1 MKTLLGHHLS
11 NRYQLLAE
19 VGRGGMG
26 VVYQAHDAMLRRTV
40 AVKVLTPQLVAD
52 PSFVQ
57 RFRHEAVAAASL
69 RHPNIATVYDVGED
83 SLRGERIH
91 YLVMEFI
98 EGETLDR
105 VLQRDGRPFTLPQA
119 DTIVRQVADALGY
132 AHQRGMIHRD
142 VKPAN
147 IMLGRDGHVTLMDFG
162 LVRAGEASQLTQTGT
177 VLGTP
182 AYMAPEQIMDAQVDR
197 RVDIYALGVVI
208 YELLTGDVPFRRTTP
223 LATVHAQVYDAP
235 PPLRERRPDLPPSV
249 ESVVLHALV
258 KNPGGRY
265 QEVSRLAADFSRAI
279 TGQMPQGL
287 AEDRGQKAAPLSD
300 ATIQAP
306 APVRPRQPDAVAPA
320 PPPGPPAR
328 ARRASSWFWIAIGLV
343 LAAVGL
349 GAVVALGWLRPA
361 GPAVSATATLP
372 LSQTP
377 PAAVAEVETPTAT
390 AGAAPD
396 GPAALAANTPT
407 PTATNAAALTSTP
420 IPPSPTSTVL
430 LTAQAQ
436 VIGEV
441 LNVRSGPG
449 TEYAVAGQIRRDE
462 TYQVVGRNANSS
474 WWQICC
480 LAGEAG
486 WVASN
491 LVRVNGPADAVAMVE
506 ATLPTVTPS
515 PSPGS
520 PQPSTSGYS
529 ALSLAGIANG
539 NIVDGY
545 VDPPL
550 GRVNLAGVPFDLGRG
565 ETFTSQASS
574 LTGYP
579 TSARLVAN
587 VANPQAVYLLLTGGN
602 VFNRFAGQ
610 AVGQARLAFD
620 DGYTLPIDL
629 TVGVNL
635 REWKHFGQDT
645 VATKSSPDL
654 VEVWRGANR
663 YDAGTA
669 IIDMLTIAVPSAW
682 QGRRLTGIEIV
693 DRSTEAVGELDPAIN
708 WLGVTVRV
716 GEAAPPAPTNTP
728 TTTALPAPSPTPCA
742 LPAGPTFARVWQRD
756 LMGCPV
762 SNESGVTSAYEIFE
776 RGFMLWR
783 KDVDSHFV
791 VFDDGAWSRFSFPPA
806 EPVDFACP
814 EAARL
819 GRPRRGF
826 SQVWCGYPE
835 VRQRIGNALDD
846 EIGNDRPL
854 QLFQQGFIIFI
865 PERNSIYAL
874 LDNGSWRRLD

>member
-1 MKTLLGHHLS
+1 MKSLPGHHLS

-26 VVYQAHDAMLRRTV
+26 VVYQAQDAMLRRTV
-40 AVKVLTPQLVAD
+40 AVKVLTPQLMAD

-83 SLRGERIH
+83 TLRGERIH

-105 VLQRDGRPFTLPQA
+105 VLQRGGRPFTLSQA
-119 DTIVRQVADALGY
+119 DAIVRQVADALGY

-147 IMLGRDGHVTLMDFG
+147 IMLGVDGHVTLMDFG

-197 RVDIYALGVVI
+197 RADIYALGVVI

-235 PPLRERRPDLPPSV
+235 PPLRERQPELPPSV

-265 QEVSRLAADFSRAI
+265 QDVSHLAADFSHAV
-279 TGQMPQGL
+279 TGQMPEGL
-287 AEDRGQKAAPLSD
+287 AEKRGQQAVPLPD

-306 APVRPRQPDAVAPA
+306 ALSRPSPARPA
-320 PPPGPPAR
+320 PPPDPPPAQPAR
-328 ARRASSWFWIAIGLV
+328 ARRVSPWLWIAIGLL
-343 LAAVGL
+343 LAL
-349 GAVVALGWLRPA
+349 IGAGALVASGGLRPS
-361 GPAVSATATLP
+361 GPAVSATATSP
-372 LSQTP
+372 PPQTQP
-377 PAAVAEVETPTAT
+377 VAVAEAETPTAT
-390 AGAAPD
+390 PATAPE
-396 GPAALAANTPT
+396 GPAVLPANTST
-407 PTATNAAALTSTP
+407 STATNAAAPTSTP
-420 IPPSPTSTVL
+420 IPPSPTPTAL

-436 VIGEV
+436 VIGDV

-491 LVRVNGPADAVAMVE
+491 LVRVTGPADAVVVVGA
-506 ATLPTVTPS
+506 ALPTTTPS
-515 PSPGS
+515 LDPP
-520 PQPSTSGYS
+520 PSTASGYH
-529 ALSLAGIANG
+529 ALSLASVANG
-539 NIVDGY
+539 NIADGY

-550 GRVNLAGVPFDLGRG
+550 GRVILAGVPFDLGRG
-565 ETFTSQASS
+565 ETFTSQAGS
-574 LTGYP
+574 LASYP
-579 TSARLVAN
+579 TSARLAAN
-587 VANPQAVYLLLTGGN
+587 VTGPQAVYLLLTGGN
-602 VFNRFAGQ
+602 TFSRFAGRT
-610 AVGQARLAFD
+610 VGQVRLAFD
-620 DGYTLPIDL
+620 DGSVLPVDL

-645 VATKSSPDL
+645 VTTKSSADL

-669 IIDMLTIAVPSAW
+669 IIDMLTIGVPPAW

-693 DRSTEAVGELDPAIN
+693 DRSVDTVGDPDPAIN
-708 WLGVTVRV
+708 WLGATVRM
-716 GEAAPPAPTNTP
+716 GEAAMPAPTNTP
-728 TTTALPAPSPTPCA
+728 TAPGPTSCA

-756 LMGCPV
+756 LMGCPT
-762 SNESGVTSAYEIFE
+762 SNENGVTSAYETFE
-776 RGFMLWR
+776 RGFMVWR
-783 KDVDSHFV
+783 KDIDSHFV

-806 EPVDFACP
+806 EPVDLACP
-814 EAARL
+814 EAAQL

-854 QLFQQGFIIFI
+854 QVFQQGFMIFI
-865 PERNSIYAL
+865 PERNAIYAL
-874 LDNGSWRRLD
+874 LDNGLWRRSD

>member
-1 MKTLLGHHLS
+1 MKTLLGHQLS

-26 VVYQAHDAMLRRTV
+26 VVYQTHDAMLRRTV

-105 VLQRDGRPFTLPQA
+105 VLQREGRPFTLSQTDA
-119 DTIVRQVADALGY
+119 IVRQVADALGY
-132 AHQRGMIHRD
+132 AHQRSMIHRD

-147 IMLGRDGHVTLMDFG
+147 IMLSVDGHVTLMDFG
-162 LVRAGEASQLTQTGT
+162 LVRAGDASQLTQTGT

-197 RVDIYALGVVI
+197 RADIYALGVVI

-223 LATVHAQVYDAP
+223 LAMVHAQVYDAP
-235 PPLRERRPDLPPSV
+235 PPLRERRPDLPASV

-279 TGQMPQGL
+279 TGQMPDGL
-287 AEDRGQKAAPLSD
+287 AEEQDQQAAPLSD
-300 ATIQAP
+300 ATIQVP
-306 APVRPRQPDAVAPA
+306 APVRPVAPA
-320 PPPGPPAR
+320 AVASAAPRSSPAGPAPPGPPPVQPAR
-328 ARRASSWFWIAIGLV
+328 ARRVSPWLWIAIGLA

-349 GAVVALGWLRPA
+349 GAVVALGGLWPA
-361 GPAVSATATLP
+361 GPVVSATATLP
-372 LSQTP
+372 LPQP
-377 PAAVAEVETPTAT
+377 PPDAVAAAETPTAT
-390 AGAAPD
+390 ARAASD
-396 GPAALAANTPT
+396 GPAALPANTPS
-407 PTATNAAALTSTP
+407 ATNAVVLTSTP
-420 IPPSPTSTVL
+420 IPPSPTPAAL

-436 VIGEV
+436 VIGDV
-441 LNVRSGPG
+441 LNVRGGPG

-480 LAGEAG
+480 LSGEAG
-486 WVASN
+486 WIASN
-491 LVRVNGPADAVAMVE
+491 LVRISGPAESVAVV
-506 ATLPTVTPS
+506 
-515 PSPGS
+515 
-520 PQPSTSGYS
+520 
-529 ALSLAGIANG
+529 
-539 NIVDGY
+539 
-545 VDPPL
+545 
-550 GRVNLAGVPFDLGRG
+550 
-565 ETFTSQASS
+565 
-574 LTGYP
+574 
-579 TSARLVAN
+579 
-587 VANPQAVYLLLTGGN
+587 
-602 VFNRFAGQ
+602 
-610 AVGQARLAFD
+610 
-620 DGYTLPIDL
+620 
-629 TVGVNL
+629 
-635 REWKHFGQDT
+635 
-645 VATKSSPDL
+645 
-654 VEVWRGANR
+654 
-663 YDAGTA
+663 
-669 IIDMLTIAVPSAW
+669 
-682 QGRRLTGIEIV
+682 
-693 DRSTEAVGELDPAIN
+693 
-708 WLGVTVRV
+708 
-716 GEAAPPAPTNTP
+716 EAAPPAATNTP
-728 TTTALPAPSPTPCA
+728 TATALPAPSPTPCA
-742 LPAGPTFARVWQRD
+742 LPTGPTFVRVWNRE
-756 LMGCPV
+756 LMGCPL
-762 SNESGVTSAYEIFE
+762 SNESGVTSAFETFE

-783 KDVDSHFV
+783 KDIDSHFV

-814 EAARL
+814 EAAQL

-854 QLFQQGFIIFI
+854 QAFQQGFMGFI
-865 PERNSIYAL
+865 PERNAIYAL
-874 LDNGSWRRLD
+874 LDSGSWRRFD